1 MFLRWNDKFWSYKF
15 TKLFSLLTWAFQAQ
29 MPFLTPTK
37 RGTLWHSQSA
47 VNVDLLPTRLSNV
60 LPQNVS
66 SPENLFIGH
75 IGDVLHAQSINTKKS
90 EGRLNYPVFSPPQ
103 TQAHNKMK
111 HIPLLVCVSCF
122 LVALAHVLETQW
134 TGQLDDHVQDSN
146 SLAETFPLYQM
157 VTLHLFVDLQK

>member
-1 MFLRWNDKFWSYKF
+1 MWTFFPLDYPMSCPRMSVPLKIFF
-15 TKLFSLLTWAFQAQ
+15 CL
-29 MPFLTPTK
+29 PP
-37 RGTLWHSQSA
+37 SA
-47 VNVDLLPTRLSNV
+47 IILKN
-60 LPQNVS
+60 
-66 SPENLFIGH
+66 IGH

-90 EGRLNYPVFSPPQ
+90 ESRLNYPVFSPPQ